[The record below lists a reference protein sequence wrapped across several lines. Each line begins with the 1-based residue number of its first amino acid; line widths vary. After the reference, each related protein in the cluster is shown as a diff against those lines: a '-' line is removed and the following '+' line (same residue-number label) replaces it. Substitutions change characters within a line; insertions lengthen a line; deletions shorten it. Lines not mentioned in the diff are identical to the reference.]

1 MKTKEGK
8 AMTIEQRLKAFRT
21 AKKLTQKAFADEI
34 YLSVDAVSMMERG
47 VMPVSPRTIE
57 TLCAKYKDLSREW
70 LETGEGEMLLLPLDD
85 DAELFAEMQKIPN
98 SATLESLKAIAR
110 MYVGLTKEER
120 RALDQMITDAVL
132 ATKKDPE

>member
-1 MKTKEGK
+1 
-8 AMTIEQRLKAFRT
+8 MTIEQRLKAFRT

-120 RALDQMITDAVL
+120 RALDQMITAAVL

>member
-1 MKTKEGK
+1 MKAKEGK

>member
-1 MKTKEGK
+1 MKAKEGK

-110 MYVGLTKEER
+110 MYVGLTKDER

>member
-1 MKTKEGK
+1 
-8 AMTIEQRLKAFRT
+8 MTIGERIREYRKSKGLTMADFGDRLGISGQAISQIELGKTMINERIIKAICSEF
-21 AKKLTQKAFADEI
+21 
-34 YLSVDAVSMMERG
+34 SV
-47 VMPVSPRTIE
+47 
-57 TLCAKYKDLSREW
+57 SREW
-70 LETGEGEMLLLPLDD
+70 LETGEGTMELLPLDD

>member
-1 MKTKEGK
+1 MKAKEGK

-70 LETGEGEMLLLPLDD
+70 LETGEGEMLMLPLDD

>member
-1 MKTKEGK
+1 
-8 AMTIEQRLKAFRT
+8 MTIGERIREYRKSKGLSMADFGDRLGISGQAISQIELGKTMINERIIKAICSEF
-21 AKKLTQKAFADEI
+21 
-34 YLSVDAVSMMERG
+34 SV
-47 VMPVSPRTIE
+47 
-57 TLCAKYKDLSREW
+57 SREW
-70 LETGEGEMLLLPLDD
+70 LETGEGTMELLPLDD

>member
-1 MKTKEGK
+1 
-8 AMTIEQRLKAFRT
+8 MTIEQRLKAFRT

-47 VMPVSPRTIE
+47 VMSVSPRTIE

-120 RALDQMITDAVL
+120 RSLDQMITDAVL

>member
-1 MKTKEGK
+1 
-8 AMTIEQRLKAFRT
+8 MTIEQRLKAFRT

-120 RALDQMITDAVL
+120 RSLDQMITDAVL

>member
-1 MKTKEGK
+1 
-8 AMTIEQRLKAFRT
+8 MTIEQRLKAFRT

-132 ATKKDPE
+132 ETKKDPE